1 MIGLPFFSWYQIKLK
16 IRRNK
21 KWDAT
26 ESISSNDNCND
37 STQQALIG
45 RKMSQRF
52 FLLPIIDEESI
63 KSDWTKNNFLN
74 PGGSRNSRVGL
85 QLAALVRWFSGLPGC
100 IGMWGPPIFVRWI
113 IPNFQSNKADYT
125 HHINLSPPRFLTFLR
140 PWLKIQSIPI
150 LCHWLLYIEILIC
163 SKVLKSIL
171 GWKKAF

>member
-1 MIGLPFFSWYQIKLK
+1 MGNSESGPLESSLGFFVQKLSKNSIRLHTAFLYHDWSSLFFLISNQIEDKK
-16 IRRNK
+16 KK

-74 PGGSRNSRVGL
+74 PGGSRNFRVGL
-85 QLAALVRWFSGLPGC
+85 QLDALVRWFSGRQEC
-100 IGMWGPPIFVRWI
+100 IGTWGLVPTNFVR
-113 IPNFQSNKADYT
+113 
-125 HHINLSPPRFLTFLR
+125 
-140 PWLKIQSIPI
+140 
-150 LCHWLLYIEILIC
+150 
-163 SKVLKSIL
+163 
-171 GWKKAF
+171 